1 MYYTAFV
8 NIPIKLEIDASNE
21 EEAKKKIYNNLI
33 STNQI
38 KPADWIEIKISS
50 EANRNWS
57 KSIREDMV

>member
-50 EANRNWS
+50 EANRN
-57 KSIREDMV
+57 